1 MAALS
6 TINNSAALC
15 EYTPLSPLRPNV
27 TRWSSTFEML
37 ALYVRFR
44 NEIKQV
50 DAIFDLTPK
59 GAMHRR
65 IEALL
70 VDLRVFKA

>member
-1 MAALS
+1 
-6 TINNSAALC
+6 
-15 EYTPLSPLRPNV
+15 
-27 TRWSSTFEML
+27 ML
-37 ALYVRFR
+37 ALYARFR